1 LIARSAVAFDD
12 AVGPFE
18 PAHYRGILLAMIR
31 IWLILA
37 VVLGVAVWQAQTGF
51 RFSEDGAFWFVI
63 ALFAF
68 AGLTAIVSHGWWG
81 LLQMTIFCAV
91 LGSNIQWQWTPNSY
105 LAGLLALA
113 AAWAVTKVF
122 GWLIELPLLRHLLVK
137 HERMARI
144 EKRL

>member
-1 LIARSAVAFDD
+1 
-12 AVGPFE
+12 
-18 PAHYRGILLAMIR
+18 MIR

-37 VVLGVAVWQAQTGF
+37 VILGAAVWQAQTGF
-51 RFSEDGAFWFVI
+51 RFSEDGALWFVI
-63 ALFAF
+63 GLFAF
-68 AGLTAIVSHGWWG
+68 AGLAATVSHGWWG

-105 LAGLLALA
+105 LAGLLAFA

-122 GWLIELPLLRHLLVK
+122 GRLIELPILRRLLFK